1 MKADKQTVTGG
12 PQLGR
17 SQEKVILT
25 LVVPT
30 RNEAENIPK
39 LVRETPE
46 VIHSLSEQ
54 DGRIHLVHREGTER
68 YRGTKARAQ
77 SRQGC
82 LDQGPRS
89 HASRRTTAP
98 GSHRFGP
105 ERDRTGRQDYPPYP
119 DRYRPRRLPQ
129 AH

>member
-54 DGRIHLVHREGTER
+54 DGRIHLVHR
-68 YRGTKARAQ
+68 
-77 SRQGC
+77 
-82 LDQGPRS
+82 
-89 HASRRTTAP
+89 
-98 GSHRFGP
+98 
-105 ERDRTGRQDYPPYP
+105 
-119 DRYRPRRLPQ
+119 
-129 AH
+129 